1 MNNTLLQQYF
11 QGYTWDMTEIATQVE
26 YRIKTNGIN
35 NVPFG
40 DVYVLFVH
48 YTTKLACKGFC
59 QSYYQS
65 VMFQLGADAIE
76 AKLDAKKG
84 IGHRLAKRKLV
95 SMYATQAEVWLLHA
109 LLHEVGSLARSAC
122 VPYDVMKLAL
132 QSPDL
137 LYTDVCDVVAR
148 HQKLVY

>member
-35 NVPFG
+35 NVPFD

-65 VMFQLGADAIE
+65 VMFQLGADAID
-76 AKLDAKKG
+76 AKLGAKKG
-84 IGHRLAKRKLV
+84 IGHRLAKLRLV
-95 SMYATQAEVWLLHA
+95 SEYTKQSEGWLSHA
-109 LLHEVGSLARSAC
+109 LLHEVGSLARSAG

-132 QSPDL
+132 QSPDM